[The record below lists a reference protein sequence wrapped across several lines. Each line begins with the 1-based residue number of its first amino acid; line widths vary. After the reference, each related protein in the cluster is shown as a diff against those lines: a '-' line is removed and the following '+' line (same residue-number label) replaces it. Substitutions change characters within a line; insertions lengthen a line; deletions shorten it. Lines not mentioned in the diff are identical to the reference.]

1 MELTYTYFLALF
13 TEQTMIKPVE
23 MNSANAKI
31 TLYVYYSLYNTT
43 SEKSKQSSLEKR
55 LISGLRKEIYTINL
69 EYLTIRKP
77 KTT

>member
-43 SEKSKQSSLEKR
+43 SEKVNKAL
-55 LISGLRKEIYTINL
+55 
-69 EYLTIRKP
+69 
-77 KTT
+77 